1 MPELRRHYF
10 LDEYCI
16 IAAERKKRPS
26 DFKRA
31 GSVAADEKTCPFCP
45 GNEEITPPGVAVYTE
60 HGVMADGPERI
71 RNWQMRVFPN
81 LFAAVVPSPA
91 SPTAEWIAL
100 PGRGYHEV
108 IVDSPQHD
116 ENPADFSQD
125 HMERLCQVYQDRYA
139 HYQSRGQYISIFKNW
154 GKEAGASLSH
164 SHSQVIVIPI
174 IPPLIRR
181 EVEAISSASFC
192 LFCNVIDRERAS
204 SRLIAENDRWILIA
218 PFYSIAPYETWILP
232 KRHFSNIMEMEDEEL
247 KSLASMLKKA
257 LGSINS
263 LLNNPPY
270 NCMIYQ
276 LPSCYHLSIRIQPAI
291 SKIAGFER
299 NTGIY
304 INSIPPEKAASE
316 LRLVL

>member
-1 MPELRRHYF
+1 MPEMRRHYF

-26 DFKRA
+26 DFKREMSEA
-31 GSVAADEKTCPFCP
+31 SDKKICPFCP
-45 GNEEITPPGVAVYTE
+45 GNEEITPPSVAVYTE
-60 HGVMADGPERI
+60 YGVLADGPMRI

-81 LFAAVVPSPA
+81 LFAAVVLNPVP
-91 SPTAEWIAL
+91 PTAEWISL

-108 IVDSPQHD
+108 IVDSPKHE
-116 ENPADFSQD
+116 ENPASFSHD
-125 HMERLCQVYQDRYA
+125 HMERLCQVYQDRYS
-139 HYQSRGQYISIFKNW
+139 HCRSLGQYVSIFKNW
-154 GKEAGASLSH
+154 GNEAGASLSH
-164 SHSQVIVIPI
+164 SHSQVIAIPI
-174 IPPLIRR
+174 IPPMIRS
-181 EVEAISSASFC
+181 EMEAISKASFC

-204 SRLIAENDRWILIA
+204 SRLIAENDSWILIA
-218 PFYSIAPYETWILP
+218 PFYSIVPYETWILP
-232 KRHFSNIMEMEDEEL
+232 KRHFSNLLEMEDNEL
-247 KSLASMLKKA
+247 KHLAAMLKKA
-257 LGSINS
+257 LSSINS

-276 LPSCYHLSIRIQPAI
+276 LSSGYHLSIRIQPAI

-304 INSIPPEKAASE
+304 INSIPPETAAGE